1 VVTLGADERATFE
14 CSLDDG
20 PYQPCT
26 SPQAYFSL
34 TGRHTL
40 AVQATDLAGNV
51 DTTPVELSWNPSM
64 DMSKQED

>member
-1 VVTLGADERATFE
+1 MVTLGADEQASFE

-34 TGRHTL
+34 RGRHTH
-40 AVQATDLAGNV
+40 AVRAIDPAGNI
-51 DTTPVELSWNPSM
+51 DTTPAERSWNPSM
-64 DMSKQED
+64 VMSKQD